1 MLGEMLFA
9 SAAEK
14 PSATKHGS
22 RRRWPEHCTGARAG
36 RNATR
41 RVEVITGLKVQFS
54 LQSYM
59 NLSANDRSSRLAGQ
73 L

>member
-1 MLGEMLFA
+1 MARPTPVLVLEEPD
-9 SAAEK
+9 AAL
-14 PSATKHGS
+14 
-22 RRRWPEHCTGARAG
+22 
-36 RNATR
+36 
-41 RVEVITGLKVQFS
+41 EVITGLKVQFS